1 MKRAMD
7 AYKRNN
13 VHVVG
18 NGPTTLVFVHGFGF
32 DQTIWQYVAKE
43 LVSKYRLVALDLVGS
58 GQSDAFSYDPVKY
71 GTLYAHA
78 DDLLEIIVQAGNAP
92 VVLVGH
98 SVGAIIGM
106 LATIKAPERFRG
118 LVMIGPTPSLINE
131 GDYIGGF
138 EQVDIDE
145 LLGSLESNY
154 LGWSNSIA
162 PAVLGMKAQSGL
174 GAEFASSFCRNDPE
188 VGKHFARVTF
198 LSDHRA
204 ELGRVTTPTL
214 IVQSN
219 DDPFVPLKVGNYM
232 QRMIQKS
239 ALAIVQST
247 GHCPHISAPRACIDA
262 IEAFI
267 KTLSTL
273 ADGQSKETVA
283 DNQRDA

>member
-1 MKRAMD
+1 MD

-18 NGPTTLVFVHGFGF
+18 NGPSTVVFAHGFGF
-32 DQTIWQYVAKE
+32 DQTIWHYVAKE

-58 GQSDAFSYDPVKY
+58 GQSDTFSYDPAKY

-106 LATIKAPERFRG
+106 LATIKAPERFSG

-162 PAVLGMKAQSGL
+162 PAVLGMQAQSGL

-204 ELGRVTTPTL
+204 ELARVTTPTL
-214 IVQSN
+214 IVQSS
-219 DDPFVPLKVGNYM
+219 DDPFVPLEVSNYM
-232 QRMIQKS
+232 HRMIQKS
-239 ALAIVQST
+239 VLAIVQST